1 MPELLSTAT
10 EDERNTPE
18 FDCDDGM
25 VLSYFILMP
34 CSISL
39 VLWTPFYLF
48 TVLQIMG
55 CRVHTSLEDAVT
67 SVPLLKDSIRLSI
80 LSFESSAISISE
92 RLIKSTLVVGPLRF
106 QIQLS
111 TVLVSE
117 SESDQCCC
125 SVRIEGDVSYSLQA
139 PLPSPSSPS
148 SVPSSWIGS
157 DLTAESFTDLT
168 RKGKEY
174 LQRIT
179 DLLHQNILRSNR
191 RLAIRNSWLAPYFIM
206 MIFTSFFFLLSP

>member
-25 VLSYFILMP
+25 VLSYYVMMP

-39 VLWTPFYLF
+39 VLWAPFYLF
-48 TVLQIMG
+48 TVLQLMG
-55 CRVHTSLEDAVT
+55 VRVHTSLEDATT

-92 RLIKSTLVVGPLRF
+92 RSIKSTLGVGPLRF

-111 TVLVSE
+111 TVLVPE

-148 SVPSSWIGS
+148 SSSWIGS

-191 RLAIRNSWLAPYFIM
+191 RLAVRNSIR
-206 MIFTSFFFLLSP
+206 TSS